1 MWQLT
6 LGRFKYINIGKK
18 TRELNIHEQTYL
30 CFVERIAMYVFNRMQ
45 GLCWTGDG
53 QGNSCSQRGMGACR
67 RFFWILLDLRMNSF
81 RNHAVALGARC
92 MPPSKPI
99 KFSDSSDIPSFSC
112 GVLSLLRLLDPI
124 SLWKQCFPFYW
135 PMGFSVWLTT
145 FPFSMQNA

>member
-6 LGRFKYINIGKK
+6 LGRFKYINIEKK

-30 CFVERIAMYVFNRMQ
+30 CFVECIAMYVFNRMH

-92 MPPSKPI
+92 MPPSKLI
-99 KFSDSSDIPSFSC
+99 RFSDSWHPLVFLWCLVLIAATGSDLT
-112 GVLSLLRLLDPI
+112 V
-124 SLWKQCFPFYW
+124 KTVFPFYW

-145 FPFSMQNA
+145 FPFSVQNA